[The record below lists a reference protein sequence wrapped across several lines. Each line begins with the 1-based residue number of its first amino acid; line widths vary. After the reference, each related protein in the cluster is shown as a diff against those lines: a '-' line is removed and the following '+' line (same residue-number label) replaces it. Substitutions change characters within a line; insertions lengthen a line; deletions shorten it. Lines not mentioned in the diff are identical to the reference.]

1 LHIIANIEFLKDSIM
16 AYKKKS
22 KRRLTKKRF
31 QEGGAVNAAKKTTL
45 TEFGSDKAQ
54 SGAGTA
60 ASLAAA
66 AAPEGSIAGAAA
78 QGAAMGAAF
87 GPIGMAAG
95 AAIGG
100 IAAAAKKKKAANE
113 ERKAKQKALKA
124 NRANLKAQQDA
135 QTAAEKTAKRAEQEA
150 ALQKRLDAKAP
161 PMGGEVP
168 ASVVKNYG
176 GKLYVPLSYAY
187 GGMMGKRHKG

>member
-1 LHIIANIEFLKDSIM
+1 M

-60 ASLAAA
+60 
-66 AAPEGSIAGAAA
+66 
-78 QGAAMGAAF
+78 
-87 GPIGMAAG
+87 GMAAG